1 MVRRRLDT
9 HLAYL
14 RTDDQL
20 MCVDG
25 FSAIPQ
31 HVDALAK
38 ACGER
43 GLRCTGIEHREMF
56 ESLRT
61 WLRLTTRN
69 PDTRRMETSSLALL
83 PLQLYNPAALQEVKS
98 EVEAES
104 ARGLI
109 DKTKDV
115 LREVVDEEKKVLD
128 RDEKSKIES
137 ERKQQHQ

>member
-1 MVRRRLDT
+1 MRL
-9 HLAYL
+9 L
-14 RTDDQL
+14 
-20 MCVDG
+20 
-25 FSAIPQ
+25 
-31 HVDALAK
+31 
-38 ACGER
+38 
-43 GLRCTGIEHREMF
+43 
-56 ESLRT
+56 
-61 WLRLTTRN
+61 
-69 PDTRRMETSSLALL
+69 
-83 PLQLYNPAALQEVKS
+83 ALQEVKS